1 MKEKVPQVM
10 SLLLQAFPRNAALA
24 SRESPKDLEDKGT
37 SRQEHRGKERGDVKG
52 GNARRIVELAHCYHV
67 RFFVVR
73 RTNTYVRE
81 SSTNRPQAS
90 EGLSQNG
97 YVHPLMDRNQNT
109 PDTASHLS
117 RVLTENIYKYL
128 LTYQGA

>member
-1 MKEKVPQVM
+1 VKEKVPQVM

-109 PDTASHLS
+109 HQTQPLIYPESS
-117 RVLTENIYKYL
+117 RWSRLAA
-128 LTYQGA
+128 G